1 MKSYYQHLKSTQE
14 FGETHS
20 TIKKPILRSSGIF
33 PVIQNQHYSSS
44 IHFLGYWLLKR
55 NIPEITLVIIL
66 RNADG
71 KTLLEKTEIIDV
83 AKAFSVNLSSLYQKL
98 ILI

>member
-1 MKSYYQHLKSTQE
+1 MKSIYHHLKSTQE

-20 TIKKPILRSSGIF
+20 TIKKPTLRSSGIF

-55 NIPEITLVIIL
+55 NISEITLDITL

-71 KTLLEKTEIIDV
+71 TTSVSYTHLTLPT
-83 AKAFSVNLSSLYQKL
+83 
-98 ILI
+98 ILLV